1 MSRHSLLAA
10 ALSAASA
17 MSLASA
23 IAWVPQSPV
32 RAIPD
37 CSGDNPPPICDGRPP
52 RPPVPPQPEPPGQ
65 DVRVPAQLIVPL
77 VNNAIRG
84 TQLHLN
90 NFGPKRGKSWHKP
103 NDSFVR
109 LPQTLGGNEFRFNV
123 PEGVKDLDCGFF
135 CPDMGDA
142 KFYVQD
148 WNLNSLQVGWQRPT
162 FKLSLLMESAG
173 REIKG
178 FHTGAL
184 ASLGDNGVPDVEINN
199 ARMDVFLR
207 PIASNGRLSYAV
219 TQVGFNANIQA
230 TGACNIFGVDI
241 CNPLFGYKNTIVSLV
256 ETQVRAR
263 LNDPALQSRVANAVQ
278 PVLNQ
283 FGIRQITKVS
293 VSGDDLIIRHR

>member
-1 MSRHSLLAA
+1 MTRPAL
-10 ALSAASA
+10 LSAVMSA
-17 MSLASA
+17 VSVTCVASA
-23 IAWVPQSPV
+23 IALIPQNAV

-37 CSGDNPPPICDGRPP
+37 CTGDNPPPICEGRPP

-65 DVRVPAQLIVPL
+65 DVRVPVQLITAL
-77 VNNAIRG
+77 VNNAVQG

-90 NFGPKRGKSWHKP
+90 NFGPKQGKSWHKP

-109 LPQTLGGNEFRFNV
+109 LPQALGGNQFPFNV

-135 CPDMGDA
+135 CPDAGDA

-148 WNLNSLQVGWQRPT
+148 WNLSTPQVGWQSPT

-178 FHTGAL
+178 FHTGAV
-184 ASLGDNGVPDVEINN
+184 SLGDNGVPDVEINN

-207 PIASNGRLSYAV
+207 PIAANGRLSYTV
-219 TQVGFNANIQA
+219 TRVDFNANIQA
-230 TGACNIFGVDI
+230 TGACRIFGVDI

-256 ETQVRAR
+256 ETQVRTR
-263 LNDPALQSRVANAVQ
+263 LNDPTLQGRVANAVQ

-293 VSGDDLIIRHR
+293 VSGDDLVIRHQ